1 MALVKVEKLTEGA
14 VLAED
19 VMDGNARLLLA
30 KGQTIGDKQIRVL
43 KMWGVFEVEVEGAGP
58 AVETELSGIDSEQ
71 MAMVSAQIKK
81 TFGAV
86 DIQHPTVKEVVRL
99 SIEYRLSHGRPAQP
113 PAAPPKPAGQA
124 PAKPPERSTDV
135 AAKIERIDVK
145 LPEVPSLVFELNEII
160 ADPMSSSGAIG
171 QVVNKSPSLT
181 ATLLRIV
188 NSAFYGFRS
197 KIDSISRAV
206 TLIGSKEVS
215 NLALGITIMET
226 FRGIPKEIMDVA
238 SFLEHN
244 LACGVV
250 ARILAAHSN
259 MAHSEQ
265 LFVSGMLHD
274 IGRLV
279 LCNYFPELFQQ
290 TLAEATGSG
299 RPLLKAE
306 QTVLGCTH
314 ALLGKKLL
322 NKWKLP
328 LALENNVF
336 YHHQPSNSP
345 SPETA
350 VIIQMADMVVHG
362 MGVGTSGE
370 QIVPGFD
377 AKAWERLNLPAS
389 ALRSLLKQSEHQ
401 IETFRD
407 LLRKG

>member
-1 MALVKVEKLTEGA
+1 MALVKVEKLTEGT

-19 VMDGNARLLLA
+19 VLDGKARLLLS
-30 KGQTIGDKQIRVL
+30 KGQAIGDKQIRVL
-43 KMWGVFEVEVEGAGP
+43 KMWGVFEVEVEGADA
-58 AVETELSGIDSEQ
+58 AVEEALPSADPEQ
-71 MAMVSAQIKK
+71 MAVVGTQIKK
-81 TFGAV
+81 MFGAV
-86 DIQHPTVKEVVRL
+86 DIQHPAAKEVVRL
-99 SIEYRLSHGRPAQP
+99 SIQYRLNHFRPEPAPAAPLPPPEQP
-113 PAAPPKPAGQA
+113 PARA
-124 PAKPPERSTDV
+124 TDV

-160 ADPMSSSGAIG
+160 ADPMSSAGAIG
-171 QVVNKSPSLT
+171 QVVNKSPSLA

-238 SFLEHN
+238 SFMEHN

-250 ARILAAHSN
+250 ARILAAHGKI
-259 MAHSEQ
+259 AHSEQ

-279 LCNYFPELFQQ
+279 LCKYFPEIFQQ
-290 TLAEATGSG
+290 TLAEAAREG
-299 RPLLKAE
+299 RSLIKSE
-306 QTVLGCTH
+306 QALLGCTH

-328 LALENNVF
+328 YALENNVF
-336 YHHQPSNSP
+336 YHHQPSSSP

-350 VIIQMADMVVHG
+350 AVIQMADMIVHG

-377 AKAWERLNLPAS
+377 SKAWERLNLPSS
-389 ALRSLLKQSEHQ
+389 ALRSLIKQAEHQ
-401 IETFRD
+401 IETFGD

>member
-19 VMDGNARLLLA
+19 VLDGKARLLLS
-30 KGQTIGDKQIRVL
+30 KGQSIGEKQIRVL
-43 KMWGVFEVEVEGAGP
+43 KMWGVFEVDVEGAE
-58 AVETELSGIDSEQ
+58 AVVEEALPSADPEQ
-71 MAMVSAQIKK
+71 MAVVSAQIKK
-81 TFGAV
+81 AFGTV
-86 DIQHPTVKEVVRL
+86 DIQHPAAKEVVRL
-99 SIEYRLSHGRPAQP
+99 SIQYRLNHFRPAP
-113 PAAPPKPAGQA
+113 VAAPPLPPPDRQPARA
-124 PAKPPERSTDV
+124 TEV

-160 ADPMSSSGAIG
+160 ADPMSSAGAIG
-171 QVVNKSPSLT
+171 QVVNKSPSLA

-226 FRGIPKEIMDVA
+226 FRGIPKEILDVA

-250 ARILAAHSN
+250 ARILAAHGN
-259 MAHSEQ
+259 IAHSEQ

-279 LCNYFPELFQQ
+279 LCKYFPEIFQQ
-290 TLAEATGSG
+290 TVVDAAREERS
-299 RPLLKAE
+299 LLKSE
-306 QTVLGCTH
+306 QALLGCTH

-328 LALENNVF
+328 YALENNVF
-336 YHHQPSNSP
+336 YHHQPSASP

-350 VIIQMADMVVHG
+350 AVIQMADMIVHG

-370 QIVPGFD
+370 QVVPGFD
-377 AKAWERLNLPAS
+377 SKAWERLNLPSS
-389 ALRSLLKQSEHQ
+389 ALRSLIKQAEHQ
-401 IETFRD
+401 IETFGD

>member
-1 MALVKVEKLTEGA
+1 MALVKVEKLAEGM

-19 VMDGNARLLLA
+19 VLDGKARLLLA
-30 KGQTIGDKQIRVL
+30 KGQAIGDKQIRVL

-58 AVETELSGIDSEQ
+58 AVEEDLPKADSEQ
-71 MAMVSAQIKK
+71 MAVVSTQIKK
-81 TFGAV
+81 TFGSV

-99 SIEYRLSHGRPAQP
+99 SVHYRLNHFQPEQAPVVPMPPPAQR
-113 PAAPPKPAGQA
+113 
-124 PAKPPERSTDV
+124 PERSADV
-135 AAKIERIDVK
+135 AAKLERIDVK

-160 ADPMSSSGAIG
+160 ADPMSSAGAIG

-226 FRGIPKEIMDVA
+226 FRGIPKEIMEVA

-250 ARILAAHSN
+250 ARILAAHGN
-259 MAHSEQ
+259 IAHSEQ

-279 LCNYFPELFQQ
+279 LCNYFPEVFTH
-290 TLAEATGSG
+290 TLADATHEG
-299 RPLLKAE
+299 RSLLKSE
-306 QTVLGCTH
+306 QAVLGCTH

-336 YHHQPSNSP
+336 YHHQPSSSP

-350 VIIQMADMVVHG
+350 AIIQMADMIVHG

-370 QIVPGFD
+370 QVVPGFD
-377 AKAWERLNLPAS
+377 TKAWERLNLPSS
-389 ALRSLLKQSEHQ
+389 ALRSLIKQAEHQ

-407 LLRKG
+407 LFRKG

>member
-1 MALVKVEKLTEGA
+1 
-14 VLAED
+14 
-19 VMDGNARLLLA
+19 
-30 KGQTIGDKQIRVL
+30 
-43 KMWGVFEVEVEGAGP
+43 
-58 AVETELSGIDSEQ
+58 
-71 MAMVSAQIKK
+71 
-81 TFGAV
+81 
-86 DIQHPTVKEVVRL
+86 
-99 SIEYRLSHGRPAQP
+99 
-113 PAAPPKPAGQA
+113 
-124 PAKPPERSTDV
+124 V
-135 AAKIERIDVK
+135 AAKIERLDVK

-171 QVVNKSPSLT
+171 QVVNKSPSLA

-279 LCNYFPELFQQ
+279 LCNYFPEVFQQ
-290 TLAEATGSG
+290 TLAEASASG

-306 QTVLGCTH
+306 QAVLGCSH

-328 LALENNVF
+328 LALENDVF
-336 YHHQPSNSP
+336 YHHQPSSSP
-345 SPETA
+345 SPESA
-350 VIIQMADMVVHG
+350 AIIQMADMVVHG

-377 AKAWERLNLPAS
+377 PKAWERLNLPAS

>member
-1 MALVKVEKLTEGA
+1 MALVKVEKLMQGA

-19 VMDGNARLLLA
+19 VQDGRARVLLA
-30 KGQTIGDKQIRVL
+30 KGQAIGDKQIRVL

-58 AVETELSGIDSEQ
+58 AAEEESPPADSEQ
-71 MAMVSAQIKK
+71 MAQVGAQIKK
-81 TFGAV
+81 VFGAV
-86 DIQHPTVKEVVRL
+86 DIQYPAINEVVRL
-99 SIEYRLSHGRPAQP
+99 SAQYRLGHFRPEMALAPCLPLTP
-113 PAAPPKPAGQA
+113 PPD
-124 PAKPPERSTDV
+124 RSAEI
-135 AAKIERIDVK
+135 AAKLDRIDVK

-160 ADPMSSSGAIG
+160 ADPMSSADAIA
-171 QVVNKSPSLT
+171 QVVSKSPSLT

-206 TLIGSKEVS
+206 TLVGSKEVS

-250 ARILAAHSN
+250 ARILAAHGN
-259 MAHSEQ
+259 IAHTEQ
-265 LFVSGMLHD
+265 LFVAGMLHD

-279 LCNYFPELFQQ
+279 LCKYFPEVFKY
-290 TLAEATGSG
+290 TLVEAAQSR
-299 RPLLKAE
+299 RPLLKSE
-306 QTVLGCTH
+306 QTVLGSSH

-328 LALENNVF
+328 YALENNVY
-336 YHHQPSNSP
+336 YHHQPSASP
-345 SPETA
+345 SPESAAT
-350 VIIQMADMVVHG
+350 IQMADLIVHG
-362 MGVGTSGE
+362 LGIGTSGE

-377 AKAWERLNLPAS
+377 TKAWERLNLPAS
-389 ALRSLLKQSEHQ
+389 ALRSLVNQAEHQ
-401 IETFRD
+401 IETIRD
-407 LLRKG
+407 LLRRG

>member
-1 MALVKVEKLTEGA
+1 MALVKVEKLAEGV

-19 VMDGNARLLLA
+19 VMDGSARLLLA

-58 AVETELSGIDSEQ
+58 APDEEAFSADSERMGAVQ
-71 MAMVSAQIKK
+71 AQIKK
-81 TFGAV
+81 VFGAV
-86 DIQHPTVKEVVRL
+86 DIVHPTVKEVVRL
-99 SIEYRLSHGRPAQP
+99 SIQSRLNHFRPEP
-113 PAAPPKPAGQA
+113 EPAAPQA
-124 PAKPPERSTDV
+124 PAEPRPDRSPEI
-135 AAKIERIDVK
+135 AAKLERIDVK

-160 ADPMSSSGAIG
+160 SDPMSSAGAIG
-171 QVVNKSPSLT
+171 QVVNKSPSLA

-215 NLALGITIMET
+215 NLALGITIMEN
-226 FRGIPKEIMDVA
+226 FRGIPKQVLDVA
-238 SFLEHN
+238 SFMEHN

-250 ARILAAHSN
+250 ARILAAHGN
-259 MAHSEQ
+259 VAHSEQ

-279 LCNYFPELFQQ
+279 LCNYFPEVFQQ
-290 TLAEATGSG
+290 TLAEANGSG

-306 QTVLGCTH
+306 QAVLGCTH

-336 YHHQPSNSP
+336 YHHQPSASP

-350 VIIQMADMVVHG
+350 AIIQMADMIVHG

-370 QIVPGFD
+370 RTIPGFD
-377 AKAWERLNLPAS
+377 AKAWERLNLPAG
-389 ALRSLLKQSEHQ
+389 ALRSLLSQAEHQ